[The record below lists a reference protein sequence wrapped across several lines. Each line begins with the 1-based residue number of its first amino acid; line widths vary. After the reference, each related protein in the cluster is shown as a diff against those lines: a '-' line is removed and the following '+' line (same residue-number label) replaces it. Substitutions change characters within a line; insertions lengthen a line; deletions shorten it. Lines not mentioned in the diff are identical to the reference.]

1 MEKDLFELTNP
12 QKSIW
17 YTENY
22 FENTNI
28 NNICTSGII
37 YENIN
42 IEALKKAINFLVQN
56 NDSFRIQLSL
66 KNDVPM
72 QYISDF
78 VPFEIET
85 IYVDN
90 MVDFNNIIAI
100 KFISTDQIINGFQMV
115 CLKSNV
121 FAEIE
126 EKLYKFYP
134 AYRETNNTFL
144 YNGNSILRFK
154 TLAENKIENGIPIT
168 LYNNFI

>member
-1 MEKDLFELTNP
+1 MEKDLYELTNP

-66 KNDVPM
+66 ENDVPM

-85 IYVDN
+85 IYVNN
-90 MVDFNNIIAI
+90 MVDFNNIEKEMVKEKFNIIDSSLFKFKIAI
-100 KFISTDQIINGFQMV
+100 FPDNSAGVILNIHHIIADSWSLGLTIQKIV
-115 CLKSNV
+115 
-121 FAEIE
+121 EIYHYV
-126 EKLYKFYP
+126 KNRKRHF
-134 AYRETNNTFL
+134 N
-144 YNGNSILRFK
+144 
-154 TLAENKIENGIPIT
+154 
-168 LYNNFI
+168 

>member
-42 IEALKKAINFLVQN
+42 VEALKKAINYLVQH
-56 NDSFRIQLSL
+56 NDSFRIKLSL
-66 KNDVPM
+66 INDVPK

-78 VPFEIET
+78 IPFEIET
-85 IYVDN
+85 IYVKN
-90 MVDFNNIIAI
+90 IEEFNNIEQEMVNE
-100 KFISTDQIINGFQMV
+100 KFN
-115 CLKSNV
+115 
-121 FAEIE
+121 
-126 EKLYKFYP
+126 
-134 AYRETNNTFL
+134 
-144 YNGNSILRFK
+144 ILDSLLFRFK
-154 TLAENKIENGIPIT
+154 IAVFPDKSAGVILNIHHLIADSWSLGVTIQKIIDI
-168 LYNNFI
+168 